1 MAYNYSI
8 IVAWIAAGLL
18 AVSISLLRILKRTLT
33 DLHLEFQQQID
44 ALSAKVGTLERNP
57 IAQSAASVL
66 TLSGKVPSQA
76 ADAAEPCAAQV
87 PEEITAEITA
97 ETLVKIADTVT
108 ALLGKKVR
116 IRSVRIVQQQNA
128 IVNPWAQQ
136 GRIVIQASH
145 NLAQR
150 GRES

>member
-8 IVAWIAAGLL
+8 IVALIAAGLL

-33 DLHLEFQQQID
+33 TLHLEFQQQID

-66 TLSGKVPSQA
+66 TLSGKVASQA

-87 PEEITAEITA
+87 PEEISV

>member
-8 IVAWIAAGLL
+8 IVALIAAGLL

-44 ALSAKVGTLERNP
+44 ALSAKVGILERNP
-57 IAQSAASVL
+57 IAQSAASVS
-66 TLSGKVPSQA
+66 TLSGKVASQA
-76 ADAAEPCAAQV
+76 ADEAEPCAAQV
-87 PEEITAEITA
+87 PEEITA

-116 IRSVRIVQQQNA
+116 IRSVRIVQQQNV

>member
-1 MAYNYSI
+1 MLMAYNYSI
-8 IVAWIAAGLL
+8 IVALIAAGLL

-57 IAQSAASVL
+57 IAQSVASVL
-66 TLSGKVPSQA
+66 TPSGKVASQG
-76 ADAAEPCAAQV
+76 ADASEPCEAQV
-87 PEEITAEITA
+87 PEEITA

-150 GRES
+150 GRET

>member
-8 IVAWIAAGLL
+8 IVALVAAGLL

-33 DLHLEFQQQID
+33 TLHLEFQQQND
-44 ALSAKVGTLERNP
+44 ALSAKVGTLECNA

-66 TLSGKVPSQA
+66 TLSGKVASQA
-76 ADAAEPCAAQV
+76 ADAAEPCAQV
-87 PEEITAEITA
+87 PEEITAETWA
-97 ETLVKIADTVT
+97 KIADTVT